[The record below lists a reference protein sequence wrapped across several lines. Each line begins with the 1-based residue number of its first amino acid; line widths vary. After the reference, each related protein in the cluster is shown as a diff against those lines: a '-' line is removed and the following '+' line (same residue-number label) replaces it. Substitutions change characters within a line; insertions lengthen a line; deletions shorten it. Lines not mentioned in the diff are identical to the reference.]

1 MHSSEYTPNISPS
14 LNEIHCSKMLFLI
27 EEKLFGLV
35 YMYMYLSMKPWPVII
50 IVVTCR
56 MWSVKQTSEQFFKN
70 YHYNKFF
77 IIFDLVHL
85 HVYHNNI
92 VFIEI
97 LKGYLTVWGGYYC
110 LFISHNLLARF
121 GYFSWISSFKVHM
134 GIYTYLIIVIKF
146 SPSKQTIQND
156 YQFF

>member
-1 MHSSEYTPNISPS
+1 MIQNAVLDWGETIWLSLHVHVPINETVTCNNYCCDLQNVICQTNISYFENYKKR
-14 LNEIHCSKMLFLI
+14 LKKNE
-27 EEKLFGLV
+27 V
-35 YMYMYLSMKPWPVII
+35 
-50 IVVTCR
+50 
-56 MWSVKQTSEQFFKN
+56 EQFFKN

-92 VFIEI
+92 VFAEI

-110 LFISHNLLARF
+110 LFISPNLLARF